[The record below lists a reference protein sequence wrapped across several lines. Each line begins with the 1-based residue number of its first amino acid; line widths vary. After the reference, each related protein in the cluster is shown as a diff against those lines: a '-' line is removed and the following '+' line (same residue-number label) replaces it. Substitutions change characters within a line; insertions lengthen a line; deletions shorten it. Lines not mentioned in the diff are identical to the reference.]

1 MDVQPVYGVPALR
14 VDDTYIIADLHIG
27 VEAHLMKKGFHLVS
41 RTEEMFNTIFE
52 TSGGC
57 DHLIVLGDV
66 KDSVPGSS
74 KQEYREIPDFFERL
88 MRLFDNIDV
97 VRGNHD
103 TNIEDFLPKGVRI
116 RPSSGMRIG
125 DVGYIH
131 GHTWPSADVM
141 DCRTLVMAHEHPA
154 VMFRDGVGKQTTEP
168 CWVRGKFN
176 RQSEKYGIMPDDYI
190 IIPSFNRMLGGSPMN
205 VNNGKFLGPL
215 VSEEYID
222 IDNAELF
229 LLDGINLGRR
239 CDIMVDDKYEQRN
252 LKRGPRGY

>member
-1 MDVQPVYGVPALR
+1 MDIQPVYGVPALR

-66 KDSVPGSS
+66 KDSVPGTS

-103 TNIEDFLPKGVRI
+103 TSIEDFLPKGVRI
-116 RPSSGMRIG
+116 RPSTGMRID

-131 GHTWPSADVM
+131 VHTWPSEDVM
-141 DCRTLVMAHEHPA
+141 KCRTLVMAHEHPA

-168 CWVRGKFN
+168 CWFRGRFKE
-176 RQSEKYGIMPDDYI
+176 QSERYAVMPDDFI
-190 IIPSFNRMLGGSPMN
+190 IVPSFNRMLGGSPMI
-205 VNNGKFLGPL
+205 VNNGTFLGPL
-215 VSEEYID
+215 INDEYVD
-222 IDNAELF
+222 MENAELF

-239 CDIMVDDKYEQRN
+239 KDIMVDDRYELRNQR
-252 LKRGPRGY
+252 RGPRGY

>member
-1 MDVQPVYGVPALR
+1 MDIQPVYGVPALR
-14 VDDTYIIADLHIG
+14 IDDTYIIADLHIG
-27 VEAHLMKKGFHLVS
+27 VESHLMKKGFHLVS

-52 TSGGC
+52 TSSGC

-66 KDSVPGSS
+66 KDTVPGSS
-74 KQEYREIPDFFERL
+74 KQEYKEIPDFFERL

-103 TNIEDFLPKGVRI
+103 TNIEEFLPKGIRI
-116 RPSSGMRIG
+116 RPSTGMRIG

-131 GHTWPSADVM
+131 GHTWPSEDVM
-141 DCRTLVMAHEHPA
+141 KCKVLVLAHEHPA

-168 CWVRGKFN
+168 CWFRGSF
-176 RQSEKYGIMPDDYI
+176 RPTTERYGEMPGSFI
-190 IIPSFNRMLGGSPMN
+190 ITPSFNRMLGGSPMN

-215 VSEEYID
+215 INDEYAD
-222 IDNAELF
+222 LDNARLF
-229 LLDGINLGRR
+229 LLDGIDLGRR
-239 CDIMVDDKYEQRN
+239 CDIMVDDRYELRN